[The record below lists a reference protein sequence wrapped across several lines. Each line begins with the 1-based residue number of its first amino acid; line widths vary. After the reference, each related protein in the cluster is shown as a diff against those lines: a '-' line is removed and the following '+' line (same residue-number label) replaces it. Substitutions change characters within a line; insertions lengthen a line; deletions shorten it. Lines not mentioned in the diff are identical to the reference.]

1 MEKAETAEPTLFEE
15 RQYIGT
21 NKSTLSLRIFLAIF
35 CFVAYNYT
43 DVPEVNGDLLFFLG
57 VAILVISV
65 ILLFVTHLH
74 TSVIKGAIMLD
85 GFWGNRKVKIP
96 VDSLVAAEVTRY
108 STYIIN
114 NPVYNLHRDGVIKF
128 YTGGKD
134 AVKIT
139 DRDGMIYLI
148 GTHKP
153 EELLR
158 VIQDQ
163 IKKT

>member
-1 MEKAETAEPTLFEE
+1 MNQSYQFEE

-65 ILLFVTHLH
+65 VLLFVTHIH
-74 TSVIKGAIMLD
+74 TRITSENILLN
-85 GFWGNRKVKIP
+85 GFWGTTAVTIP
-96 VDSLVAAEVTRY
+96 LSEISGVEQTAY
-108 STYIIN
+108 STYFIN
-114 NPVYNLHRDGVIKF
+114 NPVYNFHKDGVIKF
-128 YTGGKD
+128 YSGGKD
-134 AVKIT
+134 AVKLT
-139 DRDGMIYLI
+139 MKNGSAYLI

-153 EELLR
+153 EALLR
-158 VIQDQ
+158 VIDDH
-163 IKKT
+163 IKGVRP